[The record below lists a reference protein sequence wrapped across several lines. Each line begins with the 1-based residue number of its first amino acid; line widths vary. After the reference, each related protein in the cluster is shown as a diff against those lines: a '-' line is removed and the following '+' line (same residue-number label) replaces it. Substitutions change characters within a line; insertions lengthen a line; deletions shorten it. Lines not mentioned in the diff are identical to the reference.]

1 MLKEEI
7 PVNIDSVVGETAK
20 MKIDGYRFV
29 TMSCVALDENTFEIL
44 YHLDKDFRLKHLRL
58 TVSNSISV
66 PSISP
71 VYFAAFLVE
80 NEIQDLFGL
89 SFKKLAIDYKRSLY
103 LEKDV
108 TVTPFCRYTVKESC
122 KNELQSSPVSADK
135 STLEEY

>member
-1 MLKEEI
+1 MLEEI

-71 VYFAAFLVE
+71 VYLAAFLVE

-89 SFKKLAIDYKRSLY
+89 I
-103 LEKDV
+103 
-108 TVTPFCRYTVKESC
+108 
-122 KNELQSSPVSADK
+122 
-135 STLEEY
+135 